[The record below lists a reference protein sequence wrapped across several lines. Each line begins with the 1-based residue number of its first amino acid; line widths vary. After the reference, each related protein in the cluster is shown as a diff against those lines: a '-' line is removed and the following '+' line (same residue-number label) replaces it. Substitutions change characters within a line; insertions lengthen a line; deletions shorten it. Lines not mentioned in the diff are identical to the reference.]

1 VGVIK
6 SRGRAEERR
15 EVEVILKINAGAG
28 RQISLVASAGIVGFS
43 AFMNRREFVQG
54 SAALAAA
61 MALQGKVQ
69 ASSVPQRAFKIA
81 ITPGSIGVI
90 VASQRELNGL
100 AHRHGFEA
108 VEPLPAEIAAMS
120 SAQLSELGADL
131 QAKQLVWAAAG
142 LPVDFRK
149 DEATFRAGLN
159 DLPKIAAGL
168 QRAGV
173 RRVGTWLMPCSD
185 ELIYR
190 ANFKQHVARLSEI
203 ARILKDHDLRFGL
216 EYVGTQ
222 RVLVGRKYPFVHT
235 LAETRELIAELG
247 QGNVGLVLDS
257 WHWWQAGDTAAELKA
272 LKNGDI
278 VSVDLNDAPKDIPKG
293 QQKDGERE
301 LPVATG
307 VIDTAGFL
315 GALVVVAY
323 DGPVRAEPFNKIV
336 NALDNDPAC
345 AVSFAAMRQAVS
357 LIGG

>member
-1 VGVIK
+1 
-6 SRGRAEERR
+6 
-15 EVEVILKINAGAG
+15 
-28 RQISLVASAGIVGFS
+28 
-43 AFMNRREFVQG
+43 MNRREFVQG
-54 SAALAAA
+54 SAVLATA
-61 MALQGKVQ
+61 MALQNKAQ
-69 ASSVPQRAFKIA
+69 AASAPQRAFKIA
-81 ITPGSIGVI
+81 LTPGSIGVI
-90 VASQRELNGL
+90 VASQRELNAL

-108 VEPLPAEIAAMS
+108 VEPMPAEIAGMAP
-120 SAQLSELGADL
+120 AQLSELGADL
-131 QAKQLVWAAAG
+131 GAKHLVWAAAG

-149 DEATFRAGLN
+149 DDATFRAGIN

-190 ANFKQHVARLSEI
+190 SNFKQHVARLAEI

-235 LAETRELIAELG
+235 LAETRELIAEIG
-247 QGNVGLVLDS
+247 YDNVGLVLDS
-257 WHWWQAGDTAAELKA
+257 WHWWQAGDTVAELKA
-272 LKNGDI
+272 LKNTEI

-307 VIDTAGFL
+307 VIDTAAFL
-315 GALVVVAY
+315 GALVAVGY
-323 DGPVRAEPFNKIV
+323 DGPMRAEPFNKIV
-336 NALDNDPAC
+336 NALDNEPAC
-345 AVSFAAMRQAVS
+345 AVSVAAMRQAVS
-357 LIGG
+357 LIRG

>member
-1 VGVIK
+1 
-6 SRGRAEERR
+6 
-15 EVEVILKINAGAG
+15 
-28 RQISLVASAGIVGFS
+28 
-43 AFMNRREFVQG
+43 MNRREFVQG
-54 SAALAAA
+54 SAVLAAA
-61 MALQGKVQ
+61 MALQRNVQ
-69 ASSVPQRAFKIA
+69 AASTPQRAFKIA
-81 ITPGSIGVI
+81 ITPGSIGVT
-90 VASQRELNGL
+90 VASQRELNDL

-108 VEPLPAEIAAMS
+108 VEPMPAEIAGMAP
-120 SAQLSELGADL
+120 AQLTELGADL
-131 QAKQLVWAAAG
+131 GAKHLVWAAAG

-149 DEATFRAGLN
+149 DEASFRAGFN
-159 DLPKIAAGL
+159 ELPKIAAGL

-190 ANFKQHVARLSEI
+190 VNFKQHVARLGEI

-235 LAETRELIAELG
+235 LAETRELIAEIG
-247 QGNVGLVLDS
+247 HDNVGLVLDS
-257 WHWWQAGDTAAELKA
+257 WHWWQAGDTVAELKA
-272 LKNGDI
+272 LKNAEI

-307 VIDTAGFL
+307 VIDTAAFL
-315 GALVVVAY
+315 GALVAVGY
-323 DGPVRAEPFNKIV
+323 DGPMRAEPFNKIV
-336 NALDNDPAC
+336 NALDNEPAC
-345 AVSFAAMRQAVS
+345 AVTVAAMRQAVS